1 MEKRFNPLPQN
12 EDFYWPWKRGLLKKT
27 LLEKEQMLETSI
39 IFSQNVLY
47 SIKEKLLNL
56 SHYEIIICKCFRFR

>member
-1 MEKRFNPLPQN
+1 MKKDLILYHKVKTFIDPE
-12 EDFYWPWKRGLLKKT
+12 KRGLLKT

>member
-1 MEKRFNPLPQN
+1 MEKDLTLYQKVKTFIDP
-12 EDFYWPWKRGLLKKT
+12 EKRGILKT

-47 SIKEKLLNL
+47 SIKEKMLESL
-56 SHYEIIICKCFRFR
+56 

>member
-1 MEKRFNPLPQN
+1 MGKKINPIPQN
-12 EDFYWPWKRGLLKKT
+12 EDFYWPWKRGLLKT
-27 LLEKEQMLETSI
+27 LFEKEQILETSV